1 MSDKSK
7 NTPETLEKSGL
18 SRRGFLGASALT
30 GAAVAATAF
39 GGAVMSR
46 ETWAAAV
53 KDAQQKIHVAPGELE
68 SRGVGEAQAICVA
81 LVEKIRSEPADNW
94 ETSHDVD
101 EIFER
106 LAKT

>member
-1 MSDKSK
+1 VSDDLFSFVADQLEEC
-7 NTPETLEKSGL
+7 TPLDRLESRGTLRIVLKDSGL
-18 SRRGFLGASALT
+18 EPKT
-30 GAAVAATAF
+30 VT
-39 GGAVMSR
+39 
-46 ETWAAAV
+46 
-53 KDAQQKIHVAPGELE
+53 QKQFCVVLESVAPGELE

-81 LVEKIRSEPADNW
+81 LVEKIRSEPADHW